1 MSVAII
7 TVMGKTYRDYDPD
20 QQFLMPP
27 SLQDWLPEG
36 HLVYFISDLVDD
48 MDLSGI
54 EGWYER
60 EDRGQPPYHPR
71 MMTKVLLYG
80 YCVGVFSSRRIQKG
94 LLEDV
99 GFRVIG
105 AGNTPDFRT
114 ISEFRRIH
122 REALAGLY
130 EQGLKMALGAG
141 AVKLGRVVLDG
152 TKVKANASKHK
163 AMSYGYMEKREGA
176 LREEVAGLL
185 ERAEQEDAEEDSRYG
200 RGSEGEELPEELR
213 RRETRLERIREAK
226 AALAER
232 AREKAK
238 KEATAG
244 EEGKAAEKA
253 QPKAKDQYN
262 FTDPESRMMKGG
274 DGFVQGY
281 NAQIAVE
288 PKFQLIVGQGVT
300 QEVND
305 KQQLAPMVEAV
316 REQAGQNPTNVVAD
330 NGYCSDDNLKYLE
343 EQEEEILAHI
353 AAGRQKHNEA
363 PVGSPRGRIPKE
375 MKRVDRMRRKLQ
387 TKAGKAIYATRK
399 GIVEPVFGQIK
410 QGRGF
415 RQFLLRGVEKVK
427 IEWAL
432 VCLGHNIL
440 KMHRYCC

>member
-1 MSVAII
+1 MSVAIM
-7 TVMGKTYRDYDPD
+7 TFMGKTYREYEPD

-80 YCVGVFSSRRIQKG
+80 YCVGVFSSRSIQKG

-99 GFRVIG
+99 GFRVIA

-185 ERAEQEDAEEDSRYG
+185 ERAEQEDASPG
-200 RGSEGEELPEELR
+200 R
-213 RRETRLERIREAK
+213 
-226 AALAER
+226 
-232 AREKAK
+232 
-238 KEATAG
+238 
-244 EEGKAAEKA
+244 
-253 QPKAKDQYN
+253 
-262 FTDPESRMMKGG
+262 KGR
-274 DGFVQGY
+274 
-281 NAQIAVE
+281 
-288 PKFQLIVGQGVT
+288 P
-300 QEVND
+300 
-305 KQQLAPMVEAV
+305 
-316 REQAGQNPTNVVAD
+316 
-330 NGYCSDDNLKYLE
+330 
-343 EQEEEILAHI
+343 
-353 AAGRQKHNEA
+353 
-363 PVGSPRGRIPKE
+363 
-375 MKRVDRMRRKLQ
+375 RRK
-387 TKAGKAIYATRK
+387 RS
-399 GIVEPVFGQIK
+399 
-410 QGRGF
+410 R
-415 RQFLLRGVEKVK
+415 RQR
-427 IEWAL
+427 ISIISR
-432 VCLGHNIL
+432 IL
-440 KMHRYCC
+440 SR